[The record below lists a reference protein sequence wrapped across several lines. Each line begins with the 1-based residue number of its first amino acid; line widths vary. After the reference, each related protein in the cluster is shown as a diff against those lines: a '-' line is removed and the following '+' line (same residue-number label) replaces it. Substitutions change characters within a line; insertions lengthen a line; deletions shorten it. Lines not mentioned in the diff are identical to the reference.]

1 MSDDKQKMAEL
12 EKIAEKYKKRNKY
25 INEWQKNKYYR
36 LTVLK
41 PLVFAILAILS
52 FSCNGINTVSDY
64 IKALIDNDMQT
75 QDGQPNGSQEGFQDF
90 QPGLND
96 GLPFG

>member
-1 MSDDKQKMAEL
+1 MGDDKQKMAEL

-36 LTVLK
+36 LTVLI
-41 PLVFAILAILS
+41 PLQEKDKIANMAKTKGF
-52 FSCNGINTVSDY
+52 NTVSDY

-96 GLPFG
+96 SLPFG